1 MDVPLYALQTSLTKG
16 PCCAARGGSSR
27 ARRSRA
33 GARVLVD
40 ASATQSHLDPLAA
53 APERNR
59 YLQTVVPFLKRL
71 R

>member
-1 MDVPLYALQTSLTKG
+1 MDVPLYAFQTSLTKG
-16 PCCAARGGSSR
+16 HVLRG
-27 ARRSRA
+27 ARRFIA
-33 GARVLVD
+33 GSQIPRGRSVLVD

-59 YLQTVVPFLKRL
+59 FLQTVVPFLKRL